1 VRLDLTPSHVVVTP
15 DGRPV
20 VVELGLARRADGTD
34 DRLTAPG
41 LVVGTPLYLS
51 PEQLRGRPVDARSD
65 LYSLGLVLVEML
77 TAAPARHGSTATI
90 IAQASTFRVDVGALP
105 CSRELRDVLARLLDP
120 DPDARYTDA
129 ADLTGALARVPE
141 R

>member
-1 VRLDLTPSHVVVTP
+1 
-15 DGRPV
+15 
-20 VVELGLARRADGTD
+20 
-34 DRLTAPG
+34 
-41 LVVGTPLYLS
+41 
-51 PEQLRGRPVDARSD
+51 VDARSD

-141 R
+141 RQ